1 MIIEKPSHQRGFTLP
16 ELLIVVLVIAIL
28 ATIAYP
34 SYDSY
39 IRNSR
44 IENARSDLLQ
54 NAQTM
59 ERYYIQNRTFTGF
72 AETNLKQNQYFTIG
86 ISSQTAD
93 TFTLQ
98 AVANSSNNSKE
109 SRVLRVDD
117 SNIMRICESAASD
130 AKCEVK

>member
-1 MIIEKPSHQRGFTLP
+1 MITEKPSLQRGFTLP
-16 ELLIVVLVIAIL
+16 ELLIVVLVVAIL

-39 IRNSR
+39 TRNSR
-44 IENARSDLLQ
+44 IENARSDLLL
-54 NAQTM
+54 NAQNI
-59 ERYYIQNRTFTGF
+59 ERYYIQNRSF
-72 AETNLKQNQYFTIG
+72 ADFDEDNLKQNQYFE
-86 ISSQTAD
+86 ISIASQTAD

-98 AVANSSNNSKE
+98 AVANSNNSNE

-117 SNIMRICESAASD
+117 SNIMLICESTASN

>member
-1 MIIEKPSHQRGFTLP
+1 MITEKPSLQRGFTLP
-16 ELLIVVLVIAIL
+16 ELLIVVLVVAIL

-44 IENARSDLLQ
+44 IENARSDLLL
-54 NAQTM
+54 NAQNI
-59 ERYYIQNRTFTGF
+59 ERYYIQNRSFSGF
-72 AETNLKQNQYFTIG
+72 NAANLKQNQYFD
-86 ISSQTAD
+86 ISFNSQTAD

-98 AVANSSNNSKE
+98 AVANSNNSNE

-117 SNIMRICESAASD
+117 SNIMLICESTASD